1 MYEIMGRDIM
11 AFRIKDVLIVN
22 ATVIIGLLILLTFQ
36 SISSSFIE
44 TEVSTFNKK
53 WRDAIDTMLVTD
65 EFLLECKLLMDDRNE
80 YERDFIDYHLAQ
92 NETGAT
98 IRVIDS
104 LTIEMETEMKEKCTE
119 YAIKSIEDFW
129 NLVEIEQTGFYLNY
143 LVQIDEDGNELT
155 NLDGHDYD
163 IEKFDTT
170 IEGSYFNKIVTGPLY
185 VNIANVVMI
194 IPFTVSAII
203 ASFNAFR
210 KNEEVNKASR
220 ISVISMGVGF
230 VAMLGGFIAIIFAI
244 REVYAP
250 FI

>member
-1 MYEIMGRDIM
+1 MP
-11 AFRIKDVLIVN
+11 FRVKDVLIVN

-44 TEVSTFNKK
+44 SEVSTFNKK
-53 WRDAIDTMLVTD
+53 WKDSIDTWYVTND
-65 EFLLECKLLMDDRNE
+65 FLNECKLLMDDRNE
-80 YERDFIDYHLAQ
+80 FEKAFLEHHSYQ

-98 IRVIDS
+98 IRIIDS
-104 LTIEMETEMKEKCTE
+104 FTVEMETEMKEKCTE
-119 YAIKSIEDFW
+119 YAIKSIEDYW
-129 NLVEIEQTGFYLNY
+129 NLVEIEESGFNMNY
-143 LVQIDEDGNELT
+143 LSQYDEDGNEFTALE
-155 NLDGHDYD
+155 GYYYD
-163 IEKFDTT
+163 ETLYTD
-170 IEGSYFNKIVTGPLY
+170 ESSYFQKIVTGPLY
-185 VNIANVVMI
+185 VNVANVLMI

-230 VAMLGGFIAIIFAI
+230 VAMLGGFIGIIFAI

>member
-1 MYEIMGRDIM
+1 M

-44 TEVSTFNKK
+44 SEVSTFNEK
-53 WRDAIDTMLVTD
+53 WRDAMNTMFVTD
-65 EFLLECKLLMDDRNE
+65 DFLLECKWLMDDRNE
-80 YERDFIDYHLAQ
+80 YERNFLDYHLYQ
-92 NETGAT
+92 NEDGTT
-98 IRVIDS
+98 TRVIDS
-104 LTIEMETEMKEKCTE
+104 FTVEMETEMKEKCTE
-119 YAIKSIEDFW
+119 YAVKSIEDYW
-129 NLVEIEQTGFYLNY
+129 NLIEIEESGFDLNY
-143 LVQIDEDGNELT
+143 LSQYDEDGNEFTALE
-155 NLDGHDYD
+155 GYYYD
-163 IEKFDTT
+163 KTLYTDES
-170 IEGSYFNKIVTGPLY
+170 SYFQKIVTGPLY
-185 VNIANVVMI
+185 VNIANVLMI

>member
-1 MYEIMGRDIM
+1 MP
-11 AFRIKDVLIVN
+11 FRVKDVLIVN

-44 TEVSTFNKK
+44 SEVSDFNKK
-53 WRDAIDTMLVTD
+53 WRDAIDTTIVTD
-65 EFLLECKLLMDDRNE
+65 DFLYECKLLMDDRNE
-80 YERDFIDYHLAQ
+80 YERDFIDWHSYQ

-104 LTIEMETEMKEKCTE
+104 FTVEMETEMKEKCTE
-119 YAIKSIEDFW
+119 YAIKSIEDYW
-129 NLVEIEQTGFYLNY
+129 NLYEIEESGFLMNY
-143 LVQIDEDGNELT
+143 LSQYDEDGNEFTALE
-155 NLDGHDYD
+155 GYYYD
-163 IEKFDTT
+163 ETLHTD
-170 IEGSYFNKIVTGPLY
+170 ESSYFQKIVTGPLY
-185 VNIANVVMI
+185 VNIANVLMI

-230 VAMLGGFIAIIFAI
+230 VAMLGRVHCHNICNT
-244 REVYAP
+244 
-250 FI
+250 